1 MHRDAILSYGLS
13 LSLDFSISSSPGE
26 EIDFHDRLNFPG
38 YETYQQQRG
47 FDPWN
52 TFTFIRSN
60 KSKSKL
66 ISFLPIGFPRY
77 ANIARISC
85 NSYSNRWRKKAVVNP
100 RLYIYIY
107 THSLDEITHRN
118 GNLVDKLSV
127 ANSYNLAGDVY
138 AFVELFLRATL
149 FTHANLYQ
157 FHFWFDQSW
166 KSLWIPPATSK
177 VKCLSLH
184 VSLGD
189 WITAKECNGRGE
201 EGRQLWR
208 CE

>member
-1 MHRDAILSYGLS
+1 MQLKPRRYHPSLHSLINVAVRRTSNPRYILHRLLSRSASPMHRDAILSYGLS

-85 NSYSNRWRKKAVVNP
+85 NSYSNR
-100 RLYIYIY
+100 
-107 THSLDEITHRN
+107 
-118 GNLVDKLSV
+118 
-127 ANSYNLAGDVY
+127 
-138 AFVELFLRATL
+138 
-149 FTHANLYQ
+149 
-157 FHFWFDQSW
+157 
-166 KSLWIPPATSK
+166 
-177 VKCLSLH
+177 
-184 VSLGD
+184 
-189 WITAKECNGRGE
+189 
-201 EGRQLWR
+201 
-208 CE
+208 